1 MSIISITSYVN
12 CPFSLC
18 ISQADLIDRV
28 LGDRTTGGF
37 RPAFRG
43 LAFPLAGS
51 MKQSV
56 TVWSRMRLHLSEPG
70 RFHDEIVFDVN
81 AQPAWIPKVSG
92 TLRFRVVS
100 PGAQLLF
107 VATYSPPFA
116 VVGRILDRLVARRIA
131 VSIAREFM
139 GRLVCELERT
149 WTERQVVHH
158 APMRQKPVESLATAR
173 GSA

>member
-1 MSIISITSYVN
+1 MSIISIKSYIN

-18 ISQADLIDRV
+18 VSQADLTDRV
-28 LGDRTTGGF
+28 LGARATGGF

-43 LAFPLAGS
+43 LGFQLAGGV
-51 MKQSV
+51 KQSV
-56 TVWSRMRLHLSEPG
+56 TVRSRMRLDRSEPG
-70 RFHDEIVFDVN
+70 RFHDAIVFDVN
-81 AQPAWIPKVSG
+81 VAPEWIPKVSG
-92 TLRFRVVS
+92 TLRFRVHS
-100 PGAQLLF
+100 PGAEILL
-107 VATYSPPFA
+107 ATYSPPFA

>member
-1 MSIISITSYVN
+1 MSIVSIKSYIN

-18 ISQADLIDRV
+18 VSQADLTDRV
-28 LGDRTTGGF
+28 LGARATGGF

-43 LAFPLAGS
+43 LGFPLAGGV
-51 MKQSV
+51 KQSV
-56 TVWSRMRLHLSEPG
+56 TVRSRMRLDRSEPG

-81 AQPAWIPKVSG
+81 AAPAWIPKVSG
-92 TLRFRVVS
+92 TLRFRVHS
-100 PGAQLLF
+100 PGAQLLL
-107 VATYSPPFA
+107 VATYPPPFA
-116 VVGRILDRLVARRIA
+116 VIGRILDRLVARRIA

-139 GRLVCELERT
+139 GRLVCELEGT